1 MRTTLSAMVAIAT
14 VIAAWPAMA
23 DQSSQ
28 PAPVQVP
35 IAAQN
40 GSNQTGVATL
50 TPTTDNKT
58 RVDIA
63 ITGEPAG
70 ATEPVHIHKGP
81 CSSLDPKPTYPLT
94 SVAGGKSTTVL
105 DVPLSQLQTG
115 SLAINL
121 HESASALQN
130 YVACGNIPAA
140 AGAMLINPAA
150 NVKPA
155 TARR

>member
-1 MRTTLSAMVAIAT
+1 MVTLAA

-28 PAPVQVP
+28 AVSVQVP

-50 TPTTDNKT
+50 TPTSDNKT
-58 RVDIA
+58 RVDIT
-63 ITGEPAG
+63 ITGEPDG
-70 ATEPVHIHKGP
+70 ASEPAHIHKGP
-81 CSSLDPKPTYPLT
+81 CKSLDPKPTYPLT
-94 SVAGGKSTTVL
+94 VVAAGKSTTVL

-140 AGAMLINPAA
+140 AG
-150 NVKPA
+150 
-155 TARR
+155 